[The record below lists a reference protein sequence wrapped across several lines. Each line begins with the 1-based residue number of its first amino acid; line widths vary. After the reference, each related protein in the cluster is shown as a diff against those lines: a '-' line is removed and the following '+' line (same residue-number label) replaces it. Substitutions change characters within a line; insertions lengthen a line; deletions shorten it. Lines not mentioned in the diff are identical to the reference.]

1 MVYQYFHRALG
12 HPQTSCYFLLT
23 VWNFFL
29 IFPLNMIDVIVIVFY
44 NLKNRTLQVF
54 FHNFD
59 KLCKKFYMGF
69 RGRMKACQTLGVV
82 SRICL
87 CLWPCLIFVKTLGCP
102 QVLGTPHPAWKP
114 VTSKLIQSEVGKILG
129 EERTERKGGK
139 FDISKERCT

>member
-44 NLKNRTLQVF
+44 NLQIEIYKFV
-54 FHNFD
+54 HNFD
-59 KLCKKFYMGF
+59 KLCKKFYRGF

-87 CLWPCLIFVKTLGCP
+87 CWGPCLIFVNPWLSPSDGDTTPGLEACHLKTDFKWGR
-102 QVLGTPHPAWKP
+102 
-114 VTSKLIQSEVGKILG
+114 KIFRG
-129 EERTERKGGK
+129 REDREERGEVWH
-139 FDISKERCT
+139 